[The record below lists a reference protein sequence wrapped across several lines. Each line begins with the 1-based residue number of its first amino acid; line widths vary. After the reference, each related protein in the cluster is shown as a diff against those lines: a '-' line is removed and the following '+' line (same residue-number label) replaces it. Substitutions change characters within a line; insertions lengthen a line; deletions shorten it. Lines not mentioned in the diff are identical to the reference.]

1 MHEPLIFYEFEA
13 IGTEQ
18 DQYWK
23 LPLTPGEL
31 ICLGRAP
38 RIGWTVSWDPMIS
51 REHVELILRDGRLAV
66 TRLGTAKNPVMFSSQ
81 ELAQFELLP
90 EQTFQIGNTTFRL
103 VARTINHSTIS
114 EEEFDEREISSIRPR
129 GGSPWH
135 DLITELPKLI
145 SDSQSTEQ
153 FTAAVLDR
161 MLQVMPHAEAVA
173 VMHYDMIFDRNRR
186 MPQMMQM
193 RTRTDRTAFRPSR
206 RLINLAL
213 ESRKYILHIWKD
225 GVPGADFTLMG
236 NLDWAFCAPVTQRAC
251 SGWCIYATGSL
262 GVQEV
267 SRNRLL
273 EDLRFTEIIAQFV
286 GAILQVR
293 LLEQRT
299 AEMTKYF
306 SPTVADTLRRL
317 DQQELQRRETEVS
330 ILFCDLRGFSWRVE
344 KNQHRLEDIFDRVSM
359 ALSVMTRNII
369 KFEGAIAD
377 FQGDAALAFWGW
389 PQKLEE
395 GPLAACRAALA
406 MFSEFQQATSNAGHP
421 LEGFQVGIGIGFGTA
436 IAGRIGTQ
444 EQAKLGVFGSVVN
457 RTSRLEGL
465 TRPFR
470 TPILVDEP
478 TALFIRQSMSR
489 HEARCRKVAV
499 VRPQGMQQPMLIS
512 ELLPPADA
520 PQTISDSVL
529 ATHELAVD
537 AFIAGRWSDAFDIFA
552 SLPTVDRAKDYLMW
566 FMAQHQ
572 FTPPNSWDGV
582 LEMNSK

>member
-1 MHEPLIFYEFEA
+1 MHEPSIYYELEA
-13 IGTEQ
+13 VGTEP

-31 ICLGRAP
+31 VCLGRAP
-38 RIGWTVSWDPMIS
+38 RIGWTVGWDPMIS
-51 REHVELILRDGRLAV
+51 REHVELILRDDRLTV
-66 TRLGTAKNPVMFSSQ
+66 TRLETAKNPVIFSSQ
-81 ELAQFELLP
+81 ERVQFELVA
-90 EQTFQIGNTTFRL
+90 EQTFQIGNTIFRL
-103 VARTINHSTIS
+103 LARTVGRSTVH
-114 EEEFDEREISSIRPR
+114 EQAFDAREISSIRPG

-145 SDSQSTEQ
+145 SDSQSTEE
-153 FTAAVLDR
+153 FTAAILDR
-161 MLQVMPHAEAVA
+161 MLDVMPHAELVA
-173 VMHYDMIFDRNRR
+173 VMHYDTIFDPSRK
-186 MPQMMQM
+186 MPHMMQM

-206 RLINLAL
+206 RLISTAL
-213 ESRKYILHIWKD
+213 ESRKYILHVWTD
-225 GVPGADFTLMG
+225 ASPSGDFTVTDSF
-236 NLDWAFCAPVTQRAC
+236 DWAFCAPVTQRAC
-251 SGWCIYATGSL
+251 SGWCIYAAGHL
-262 GVQEV
+262 GVVEI
-267 SRNRLL
+267 SRDQLL

-299 AEMTKYF
+299 DEMTKYF
-306 SPTVADTLRRL
+306 SPTIINTLRRL
-317 DQQELQRRETEVS
+317 DQKELQRRETEVS

-344 KNQHRLEDIFDRVSM
+344 KHQHRLEDVFDRVSM

-369 KFEGAIAD
+369 KMEGAIAD

-389 PQKLEE
+389 PQQLEE

-406 MFSEFQQATSNAGHP
+406 MFSEFQQATDEPGHP
-421 LEGFQVGIGIGFGTA
+421 LEGFQVGIGIGLGTA

-499 VRPQGMQQPMLIS
+499 IRPQGMQQPMLIS

-529 ATHELAVD
+529 AAHELAVD
-537 AFIAGRWSDAFDIFA
+537 AFITGRWSDAFDIFA
-552 SLPTVDRAKDYLMW
+552 SLPAADRAKDYLVW

-572 FTPPNSWDGV
+572 FTPPQAWDGV